1 VFPVKRIGLGRWVDQ
16 HISWFFILPA
26 VLFLAAVVAFPVVY
40 TIGLSFFNWSGATT
54 PPAWVGFGNY
64 ADILS
69 GDAGFL
75 NALFVT
81 AYVTGVSMLIEVTL
95 GVGLAQLLN
104 REFIGKGIARTLLIL
119 PVAGTPVALA
129 LSILVCRMLPGISF
143 LVPWFIV
150 FRSLGILDT
159 YTGLIIAHLVITVPL
174 ITWIMIGFFEEVP
187 VELEDAA
194 RIDGFSRVGVFL
206 RIALPL
212 VRPGLVS
219 AAILALI
226 FTWNSFLLPLILAG
240 VKTKTLPV
248 VVYSFITFDY
258 LDLGGIYAASTLVTL
273 PVIVMVLLVQ
283 RQFIRG
289 LTLGGVKG

>member
-1 VFPVKRIGLGRWVDQ
+1 MIGESGGKRRTGISRRIFFYGGLILVLAVFVFP
-16 HISWFFILPA
+16 FFWMAFNSFKTHEKILE
-26 VLFLAAVVAFPVVY
+26 Y
-40 TIGLSFFNWSGATT
+40 
-54 PPAWVGFGNY
+54 PPAFVFTPTLDNFKNVLVQSHVVRYTWNSVLIAFG
-64 ADILS
+64 S
-69 GDAGFL
+69 
-75 NALFVT
+75 
-81 AYVTGVSMLIEVTL
+81 L
-95 GVGLAQLLN
+95 GVGMGLGLPAAY
-104 REFIGKGIARTLLIL
+104 GIARYGHRT
-119 PVAGTPVALA
+119 LA
-129 LSILVCRMLPGISF
+129 LSILVCRMIPGISF

-150 FRSLGILDT
+150 FRALGLLDT
-159 YTGLIIAHLVITVPL
+159 YTGLVIAHLVITVPL

-187 VELEDAA
+187 VELEEAA
-194 RIDGFSRVGVFL
+194 RIDGCSRAGVFL

-226 FTWNSFLLPLILAG
+226 FTWNSFLFPLILAG

-248 VVYSFITFDY
+248 LVYSFMTFDY
-258 LDLGGIYAASTLVTL
+258 LDLGGVYAASTLVTL

>member
-1 VFPVKRIGLGRWVDQ
+1 MTRKSMGPGPRRRGGRAFFYCALFLVLTVFVFP
-16 HISWFFILPA
+16 FFWMAFNSFKNHEKILE
-26 VLFLAAVVAFPVVY
+26 Y
-40 TIGLSFFNWSGATT
+40 
-54 PPAWVGFGNY
+54 PPAFVFTPTLDNFKNVLLQSHVVQYTWNSVLIAFG
-64 ADILS
+64 S
-69 GDAGFL
+69 
-75 NALFVT
+75 
-81 AYVTGVSMLIEVTL
+81 L
-95 GVGLAQLLN
+95 GVGMLL
-104 REFIGKGIARTLLIL
+104 GLPAAYGVARY
-119 PVAGTPVALA
+119 GHRMLA
-129 LSILVCRMLPGISF
+129 LGILVCRMIPGISF

-150 FRSLGILDT
+150 FRALGLLDT
-159 YTGLIIAHLVITVPL
+159 YTGLVIAHLVITVPL

-187 VELEDAA
+187 VELEEAA
-194 RIDGFSRVGVFL
+194 RIDGCSRAGVFL

-226 FTWNSFLLPLILAG
+226 FTWNSFLFPLILAG

-248 VVYSFITFDY
+248 LVYSFMTFDY
-258 LDLGGIYAASTLVTL
+258 LDLGGVYAASTLVTL

>member
-1 VFPVKRIGLGRWVDQ
+1 LGPRPAQAAKRILFYGTLILVLMIFIFPFLWMVFNSFKTHEKILEYPPAFVFSPTLQNLKNVLSQGSVIKYTWNSILVALGSLGMGMVLG
-16 HISWFFILPA
+16 LPA
-26 VLFLAAVVAFPVVY
+26 
-40 TIGLSFFNWSGATT
+40 
-54 PPAWVGFGNY
+54 
-64 ADILS
+64 
-69 GDAGFL
+69 
-75 NALFVT
+75 
-81 AYVTGVSMLIEVTL
+81 AY
-95 GVGLAQLLN
+95 
-104 REFIGKGIARTLLIL
+104 GIARYRHRT
-119 PVAGTPVALA
+119 LA
-129 LSILVCRMLPGISF
+129 LGILVCRMIPGISF

-150 FRSLGILDT
+150 FRALGLLDT
-159 YTGLIIAHLVITVPL
+159 YTGLVIAHLVITVPL

-187 VELEDAA
+187 VELEEAA
-194 RIDGFSRVGVFL
+194 RIDGCSRAGVFL

-248 VVYSFITFDY
+248 VIYSFMTFDY

-289 LTLGGVKG
+289 LTIGGVKG

>member
-1 VFPVKRIGLGRWVDQ
+1 MIRKSSGPRPGRIARRIFFYCALILVLMVFIFPFLWMAFNSFKTHEKILEYPPAFVFSPTLQNFRNVVSQASVVKYTWN
-16 HISWFFILPA
+16 S
-26 VLFLAAVVAFPVVY
+26 VLVAF
-40 TIGLSFFNWSGATT
+40 GA
-54 PPAWVGFGNY
+54 
-64 ADILS
+64 
-69 GDAGFL
+69 
-75 NALFVT
+75 
-81 AYVTGVSMLIEVTL
+81 L
-95 GVGLAQLLN
+95 GVGMILGLPAAY
-104 REFIGKGIARTLLIL
+104 GIARYRHRT
-119 PVAGTPVALA
+119 LA
-129 LSILVCRMLPGISF
+129 LGILVCRMIPGISF

-150 FRSLGILDT
+150 FRALGLLDT
-159 YTGLIIAHLVITVPL
+159 YTGLVIAHLVITVPL

-187 VELEDAA
+187 VELEEAA
-194 RIDGFSRVGVFL
+194 RIDGCSRAGVFL

-289 LTLGGVKG
+289 LTIGGVKG

>member
-1 VFPVKRIGLGRWVDQ
+1 MIRKSSGPRPAQAAKRILFYCALILVLMIFIFPFLWMVFNSFKTHEKILEYPPAFVFSPTLQNLKNVLSQGSVIKYTWNSILVALGSLGMGMVLG
-16 HISWFFILPA
+16 LPA
-26 VLFLAAVVAFPVVY
+26 
-40 TIGLSFFNWSGATT
+40 
-54 PPAWVGFGNY
+54 
-64 ADILS
+64 
-69 GDAGFL
+69 
-75 NALFVT
+75 
-81 AYVTGVSMLIEVTL
+81 AY
-95 GVGLAQLLN
+95 
-104 REFIGKGIARTLLIL
+104 GIARYRHRT
-119 PVAGTPVALA
+119 LA
-129 LSILVCRMLPGISF
+129 LGILVCRMIPGISF

-150 FRSLGILDT
+150 FRALGLLDT
-159 YTGLIIAHLVITVPL
+159 YTGLVIAHLVITVPL

-187 VELEDAA
+187 VELEEAA
-194 RIDGFSRVGVFL
+194 RIDGCSRAGVFL

-248 VVYSFITFDY
+248 VIYSFMTFDY
-258 LDLGGIYAASTLVTL
+258 LDLGSIYAASTLVTL

-289 LTLGGVKG
+289 LTIGGVKG